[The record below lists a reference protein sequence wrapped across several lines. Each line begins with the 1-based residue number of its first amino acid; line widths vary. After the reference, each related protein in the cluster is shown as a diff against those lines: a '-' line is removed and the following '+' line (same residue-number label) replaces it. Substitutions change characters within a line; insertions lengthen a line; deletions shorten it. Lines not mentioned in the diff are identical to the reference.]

1 MDERTKNWHAAMERA
16 VGRFQ
21 EERAQWP
28 EGEAPA
34 ETPSDG
40 LGDRSEPRDADGQPE
55 FRDRATGT
63 VDVTEVDEQV
73 LQDLASKYTD
83 VKCPIH
89 GTPPRFE
96 LEGGAVREWFCC
108 DALLRIMRE
117 LSARDAA

>member
-28 EGEAPA
+28 EGAPA
-34 ETPSDG
+34 PEADPAPSG
-40 LGDRSEPRDADGQPE
+40 VADGHADA
-55 FRDRATGT
+55 FREQRDLALKVE
-63 VDVTEVDEQV
+63 VDEVDEQV
-73 LQDLASKYTD
+73 LRDLASKHSD

-89 GTPPRFE
+89 GTAPQFE
-96 LEGGAVREWFCC
+96 LEGGAVRQWFCC
-108 DALLRIMRE
+108 DTLLRIIRE